1 MFHDQLEKILS
12 ALASRKGTT
21 RDHLFEMIARQTGFL
36 RAKSIRFRIWIDGR
50 HTPLRFWF
58 E

>member
-1 MFHDQLEKILS
+1 LEKILS